1 MAVELM
7 SGSYANTTSTDRVAA
22 MMEDYAVREATAA
35 GLQSVEKLINLLS
48 QSQDVNIKPNSV
60 SSSLNGDVQDFEYK
74 AVADAAVNKFR
85 KVISLL
91 DRTRTGHARFRRG
104 PLAFSPEPKPDSLVI
119 QKNQTKLILDNKP
132 SHGSAFTRVHGS
144 SQIQRLPP
152 LPHSNNH
159 VHKPVPIEPK
169 DSCKTI
175 NFSTSAGNS
184 VATSYMSSLTG
195 DMDNVQPS
203 ISSGFQIT
211 NMSLVS
217 SAGKPPLSGNSLKRK
232 CNSMDVSNCG
242 ASSSRCHCSK
252 RRKSRMKRVVRVP
265 AISVK
270 TADIPP
276 DDYSWRKYGQ
286 KPIKGS
292 PYPRG
297 YYRCSSVR
305 GCPARKHVE
314 RALDDPSMLVV
325 TYEGDHNHPLHVTD
339 ATVAAALVL
348 ESS

>member
-1 MAVELM
+1 MAVDLM
-7 SGSYANTTSTDRVAA
+7 NGSYANTTATDTVAA
-22 MMEDYAVREATAA
+22 MMEEYAVREATAS

-48 QSQDVNIKPNSV
+48 KSR
-60 SSSLNGDVQDFEYK
+60 QDFEYR
-74 AVADAAVNKFR
+74 AAADVAVNKFR

-104 PLAFSPEPKPDSLVI
+104 PAPEPKPKPDPPA
-119 QKNQTKLILDNKP
+119 KFILDNKP
-132 SHGSAFTRVHGS
+132 SYGSAFTRVHSSS
-144 SQIQRLPP
+144 SQIQPP
-152 LPHSNNH
+152 PPPPPPAPAM
-159 VHKPVPIEPK
+159 KAKEA
-169 DSCKTI
+169 CKTI
-175 NFSTSAGNS
+175 NFSGDSA
-184 VATSYMSSLTG
+184 ATSYISSLTG
-195 DMDNVQPS
+195 GGMEPS
-203 ISSGFQIT
+203 VSSGFQIT

-217 SAGKPPLSGNSLKRK
+217 SVGKPPLSASSLKRK

-242 ASSSRCHCSK
+242 ASSARCHCSK

-276 DDYSWRKYGQ
+276 DEYSWRKYGQ